1 MAVTVTQVFR
11 NSIMAAFN
19 VEATADA
26 DAAAVIPHGLP
37 GVPVVLTTPHGTA
50 AQVAL
55 TTWGVGVVDGTNVN
69 LAKGVGAGSGF
80 AGTSVSVLVMLNPGQ
95 WPGGLLQQLGI

>member
-1 MAVTVTQVFR
+1 MVTVTEVFR
-11 NSIMAAFN
+11 NSVLAAFN

-37 GVPVVLTTPHGTA
+37 GVPVVVTTPHGTA

-69 LAKGVGAGSGF
+69 LAKGIGVGSGF
-80 AGTSVSVLVMLNPGQ
+80 AGTSVSVVAFLNPGQ
-95 WPGGLLQQLGI
+95 WPGNPLHNLGL